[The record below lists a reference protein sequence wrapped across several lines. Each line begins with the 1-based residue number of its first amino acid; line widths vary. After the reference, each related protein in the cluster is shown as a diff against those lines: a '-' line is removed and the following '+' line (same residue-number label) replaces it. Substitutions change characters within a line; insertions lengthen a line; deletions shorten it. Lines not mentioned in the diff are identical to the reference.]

1 MVWKHRYFSLWFAV
15 VFCLLTVSCSSV
27 RQRRSLALVP
37 PAPQPAVPELPSG
50 VPAYRTPISSVLPL
64 SLQPDFDPVQDVID
78 KAENSFRE
86 GERAYADGHLEMAK
100 QAFNESI
107 DTILLA
113 PVRPSEDR
121 RLQRAFDSLVDR
133 INHYEMQA
141 LKEGDGFAEPPY
153 QPSPLDELQ
162 TLTFPDDP
170 QQSQLLAGELA
181 ATPSQLP
188 LVTNSQVAN
197 FVKYFTTGRGRAT
210 LEAALQRSGRY
221 RDMILRILQ
230 EEGVPQEFV
239 FLAQAE
245 SGFQPRAQSV
255 KRALGLWQFVASTG
269 KIYGLERNWWVDE
282 RLNPEEATRAAARHL
297 HDLYNQFGD
306 WYLAMAAY
314 NCGPQCVQRAVE
326 RTGYA
331 DFWELSRRKVLPLQT
346 RNYVPIIVSLMI
358 IGKSPEKY
366 GIDDLPLEPAWAFD
380 TVAVTSP
387 VDLRLVAE
395 LVDTDVEAIQELN
408 PNLLRM
414 TTPNVPEYTLR
425 IPLASSELFSK
436 RVAMIPPEKRVF
448 WRWHT
453 VRYGETLS
461 GIAKEFKTSV
471 QGIAEI
477 NNLDPVAP
485 LHEAAELVIPVG
497 AGGTPSGPGTL
508 AAVGERHQITAGE
521 TLSSIARRYNVT
533 ADQLIAWNGL
543 DSTVIR
549 TGATL
554 IVGPPMAGPQDAA
567 APSSS
572 SASSPAQDRYVVR
585 RNETLS
591 SIARKYKVTVAQLVA
606 WNNLKSTSV
615 RAGTTLAVRQPAA
628 ARSSAVATSGRSTTS
643 QLMVHRV
650 EKGESLWQIAANY
663 NVPLETLRRSNQH
676 LGSVLRVGDPVY
688 IPTTK

>member
-1 MVWKHRYFSLWFAV
+1 MVWRHRYFFLWFAA
-15 VFCLLTVSCSSV
+15 VFCLLTVSCSSA
-27 RQRRSLALVP
+27 RQRRSLALAP
-37 PAPQPAVPELPSG
+37 PPPQPLGPELAVG
-50 VPAYRTPISSVLPL
+50 VPAYRTPISSALPL
-64 SLQPDFDPVQDVID
+64 PLQPDFDPIQDVID

-100 QAFNESI
+100 QAFNQSI

-113 PVRPSEDR
+113 PVKPSEDR
-121 RLQRAFDSLVDR
+121 RLQRAFDSLVER
-133 INHYEMQA
+133 INRYEMQA
-141 LKEGDGFAEPPY
+141 LQQGDGFREPPY

-197 FVKYFTTGRGRAT
+197 FVKYFSTGRGRAT

-245 SGFQPRAQSV
+245 SGFQARARST

-269 KIYGLERNWWVDE
+269 KLYGLERNWWVDE

-297 HDLYNQFGD
+297 RDLYNQFGD

-331 DFWELSRRKVLPLQT
+331 DFWELSRRKVLPRET
-346 RNYVPIIVSLMI
+346 RNYVPIILSLMI
-358 IGKSPEKY
+358 IGRNPEQY

-380 TVAVTSP
+380 TVAVPSP
-387 VDLRLVAE
+387 IDLRLVAE
-395 LVDTDVEAIQELN
+395 LVDTDVETIQELN

-436 RVAMIPPEKRVF
+436 RVAMIPPEKRVY

-471 QGIAEI
+471 QAIAEI
-477 NNLDPVAP
+477 NNVDPAAP

-497 AGGTPSGPGTL
+497 PSRGASDPGLLAGPGK
-508 AAVGERHQITAGE
+508 RHRIAPGE
-521 TLSSIARRYNVT
+521 TLSSIARKYNAT
-533 ADQLIAWNGL
+533 TDQLMAWNGL
-543 DSTVIR
+543 ESTLIR
-549 TGATL
+549 AGSTL
-554 IVGPPMAGPQDAA
+554 IVGPEADGD
-567 APSSS
+567 SLNSS
-572 SASSPAQDRYVVR
+572 SAPAGSHVVG

-591 SIARKYKVTVAQLVA
+591 SIARKYKVTVAQLMA
-606 WNNLKSTSV
+606 WNNL
-615 RAGTTLAVRQPAA
+615 RGTTIQVGATLAVRGAA
-628 ARSSAVATSGRSTTS
+628 AAAPPGVAANGKSTSSK
-643 QLMVHRV
+643 LMVHRV

-676 LGSVLRVGDPVY
+676 LGQVLRVGDPVY
-688 IPTTK
+688 IPATK